1 MMTNESYFLFIT
13 SMIALSIMAFV
24 FREWLR
30 NRKNRN
36 RCED

>member
-1 MMTNESYFLFIT
+1 MMTNESCFLFII
-13 SMIALSIMAFV
+13 SMIALSIMAFL

-36 RCED
+36 RWDD